1 MLLRSPE
8 FGNTFTLDTN
18 AIVTKSMDGN
28 TVFIYD
34 PSWPKIDRFKI
45 QFKALSRQQID
56 TLIQFFIGT
65 AGQEILYTDHEDRDW
80 LGMVITESPTVR
92 QYGRGCQWETEFEFE
107 GVRQA

>member
-8 FGNTFTLDTN
+8 FGNTFTLDTH
-18 AIVTKSMDGN
+18 AIVTKSMDGS

-34 PSWPKIDRFKI
+34 SAWPKIDRFKI
-45 QFKALSRQQID
+45 HFKALSRQQAN
-56 TLIQFFIGT
+56 TLIDFFIGT

-80 LGMVITESPTVR
+80 LGIITTESPVVR
-92 QYGRGCQWETEFEFE
+92 QYGRACQWETEFEFE